1 MFATNF
7 DDFIASNRYMEILEG
22 DMTLKRCK
30 VSIEAIQTHL
40 KMAE

>member
-22 DMTLKRCK
+22 DMTLNVAK
-30 VSIEAIQTHL
+30 
-40 KMAE
+40 